1 MLPSLILIVY
11 VFSLSMGKA
20 WPGAHVFPAT
30 YFSVAYLLILVPV
43 GLGLGFCV
51 LESVSHR
58 FVISVQCS

>member
-30 YFSVAYLLILVPV
+30 YFSVAYLLIPVPV
-43 GLGLGFCV
+43 GLGLGFCA
-51 LESVSHR
+51 LC
-58 FVISVQCS
+58 SVQLSHMISDR